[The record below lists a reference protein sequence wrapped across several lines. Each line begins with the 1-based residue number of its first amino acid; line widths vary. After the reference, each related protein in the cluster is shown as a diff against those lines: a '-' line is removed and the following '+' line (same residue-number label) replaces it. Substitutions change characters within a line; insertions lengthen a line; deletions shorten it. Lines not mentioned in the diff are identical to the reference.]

1 MNMPGCEMKHKHTF
15 ALQSFLPAAF
25 GTETEQATV
34 SSSFLNC
41 HSWIH
46 QKSSA
51 SVLILNLVVTVPN
64 WEGTIPNYIISRVKQ
79 NRYLPLAFL
88 TEVFCVRQYP
98 VLFFHQCFLWI
109 IENFQKKRSLL
120 KQIKIRSVFALQR
133 SSAACFLLSAQP
145 LKHTDTLSTT
155 TDSSKW
161 TGDLLWQYFCYQT
174 SGCTFLFTGCL
185 IHCQQFPASGNI
197 HPSGWLTAV
206 WL

>member
-98 VLFFHQCFLWI
+98 VLVFHQCFLWI
-109 IENFQKKRSLL
+109 IENFPKKRSFWN
-120 KQIKIRSVFALQR
+120 RSKYAVCLHFSEAVQL
-133 SSAACFLLSAQP
+133 AFCFLPSPWSIQTPWAQQQTALNEPEIFSDNIFVIKCLAVLSYSLAAWFIASSSLP
-145 LKHTDTLSTT
+145 VETST
-155 TDSSKW
+155 
-161 TGDLLWQYFCYQT
+161 
-174 SGCTFLFTGCL
+174 
-185 IHCQQFPASGNI
+185 PADG
-197 HPSGWLTAV
+197 
-206 WL
+206 